1 MGVVP
6 QPCCCARR
14 SIEDDIFSKACS
26 GCIARIAL
34 HLVGI
39 LYCAAACCPCTR
51 QSRLLFIVLL
61 SAALAHVNQGSS
73 LCVNSREARINFLSR
88 KKEPASRR
96 VIFFSLPPMASNSVF
111 SELLRGCKLD
121 GSNFSV
127 WKRKI
132 MYLLT
137 AENIDYVIDIPEPE
151 KPNNDASNEE
161 KGSYL
166 LEYEAWLRIIK
177 GLAYLY

>member
-1 MGVVP
+1 MFHPKYPIEETRSSSTVDRRRCTRSVCCNMGVVP

-96 VIFFSLPPMASNSVF
+96 VFFFLSHQWHRIVFSLNCLEVAS
-111 SELLRGCKLD
+111 
-121 GSNFSV
+121 
-127 WKRKI
+127 
-132 MYLLT
+132 
-137 AENIDYVIDIPEPE
+137 
-151 KPNNDASNEE
+151 
-161 KGSYL
+161 
-166 LEYEAWLRIIK
+166 
-177 GLAYLY
+177 